1 MINMPITREVLKEK
15 NETILNTVLNKG
27 AVGWDIKL
35 NVYVTDATNPLKPTT
50 IIKSYNMVAL
60 ISKNNDAYAKTDIT
74 NNIEFKVC
82 KIFVSDIEALNES
95 GANIPV
101 PPASLK
107 KANATISID
116 NGTPFQIKSESF
128 EGFNRRLLV
137 LDIQR
142 EA

>member
-1 MINMPITREVLKEK
+1 MPITRDVLREK

-50 IIKSYNMVAL
+50 TIKSYNMVAL
-60 ISKNNDAYAKTDIT
+60 ISKNEDAYAKTDIT
-74 NNIEFKVC
+74 NNTEFKVC

-116 NGTPFQIKSESF
+116 NGTPFQIKAESF
-128 EGFNRRLLV
+128 EGFNRRLIV